1 MLPVFSSCCKELV
14 ARWIICSS
22 EGWCE
27 VDAGDAISRT
37 AFGSSYDIEG
47 RRIAEL
53 DSEQADC
60 ISASV
65 KTMFIPGYL

>member
-1 MLPVFSSCCKELV
+1 MLPAFSSCCKELV

-27 VDAGDAISRT
+27 VDARDAISRT
-37 AFGSSYDIEG
+37 TFGSSYDLEG

-53 DSEQADC
+53 DS
-60 ISASV
+60 
-65 KTMFIPGYL
+65 